1 VIERPPTRTPR
12 GGESSRE
19 VVIPALLRAARG
31 AYARAITA
39 RLERGG
45 FDDVPRTG
53 PFILGGMANHGA
65 AAADLIRE
73 LGVTKQ
79 ATSQL
84 IDTLVLR
91 GYLTREVNPEDR
103 RRLNIA
109 LTERGR
115 AAAVAVRDGI
125 AEVDAELAAS
135 VSPEDL
141 RGLRT
146 ALAALAEIKDRRSTP
161 ETQKAKPT

>member
-1 VIERPPTRTPR
+1 MADPPPPVAA
-12 GGESSRE
+12 GPGLAQAPDE

-31 AYARAITA
+31 AYAQAITT
-39 RLERGG
+39 RLHQAG
-45 FDDVPRTG
+45 FHDVPRTG

-65 AAADLIRE
+65 SAGELIVE

-91 GYLTREVNPEDR
+91 GYLTREVNPADR
-103 RRLNIA
+103 RRLHVA

-115 AAAVAVRDGI
+115 AAASAVREGI
-125 AEVDAELAAS
+125 ADVNAELAAA
-135 VSPEDL
+135 VSAEDQ
-141 RGLRT
+141 RGLRRSLT
-146 ALAALAEIKDRRSTP
+146 ALAALKGRPGAAAD
-161 ETQKAKPT
+161 